1 MPQHELLACAQCGCF
16 AFSCFKD
23 FAIRVS
29 FWSWFVRLPIGM
41 EFSLM
46 PTDMV
51 RKPQDK
57 PVMEYRDMK
66 VGA

>member
-1 MPQHELLACAQCGCF
+1 MNFVLGVLVIGF
-16 AFSCFKD
+16 
-23 FAIRVS
+23 
-29 FWSWFVRLPIGM
+29 WFVRLPIGM

-46 PTDMV
+46 PADMV

-57 PVMEYRDMK
+57 PVMECRDMK

>member
-1 MPQHELLACAQCGCF
+1 MLTELRTVCGEMNF
-16 AFSCFKD
+16 VLGVL
-23 FAIRVS
+23 RY
-29 FWSWFVRLPIGM
+29 WFLQLPIGM
-41 EFSLM
+41 EFSLT

-57 PVMEYRDMK
+57 PVMECRDMK

>member
-1 MPQHELLACAQCGCF
+1 MNFVLGVL
-16 AFSCFKD
+16 
-23 FAIRVS
+23 RY
-29 FWSWFVRLPIGM
+29 WFLQLPIGM
-41 EFSLM
+41 EFSLT